1 MVNNY
6 AYSEVYTILNQLDEN
21 DLNKIPDDILFFIK
35 ANASEDID
43 YIDENKSLDEIKISK
58 EAEDMLALLTY
69 YYLCDNNERV
79 EINRVMDKNEK
90 KYQEELR
97 QKYNPDNIFS
107 NEQSFYED
115 KNNTSNIEIS
125 EVVIK
130 KESFINKIINK
141 LKEIFV
147 KK

>member
-107 NEQSFYED
+107 NEQTFYED